1 MLGTKLVALEKKKG
15 EYIYREKYKEEKKK
29 NASYCSD
36 FINESISLHLWSNQ
50 VEIWRI
56 CLKLK

>member
-29 NASYCSD
+29 THLTVQ
-36 FINESISLHLWSNQ
+36 ISSTSRSHC
-50 VEIWRI
+50 IYGPI
-56 CLKLK
+56 KLKFGGYV

>member
-29 NASYCSD
+29 KRILLFRFHQRVDLTASMVQS
-36 FINESISLHLWSNQ
+36 S
-50 VEIWRI
+50 
-56 CLKLK
+56 

>member
-29 NASYCSD
+29 KNASYCSD
-36 FINESISLHLWSNQ
+36 FINESISLHL
-50 VEIWRI
+50 
-56 CLKLK
+56 